1 MSESPS
7 VGILGKDRALLQE
20 LGRVA
25 AQADPVPDIVYASA
39 RAAFALRDL
48 DAELAHLV
56 EDSTAGSGVRSGATD
71 TRLLSFEAAA
81 LEVELEISYAAAG
94 ATILGQVVPV
104 PAGDATVRL
113 FTSTGEVALG
123 PVDELGAFRFDGV
136 PQGLVRLQVEAPGA
150 AGVTTPWVRV

>member
-1 MSESPS
+1 MSES
-7 VGILGKDRALLQE
+7 LGMELTASDRALLQE
-20 LGRVA
+20 LGRIA

-56 EDSTAGSGVRSGATD
+56 EDTTAGSGVRSGATD

-81 LEVELEISYAAAG
+81 LEVEIEVSYAATG

-104 PAGDATVRL
+104 PAADATVRL
-113 FTSTGEVALG
+113 FTSTGEVAFG
-123 PVDELGAFRFDGV
+123 PVDEFGAFRFDGV